1 LHPPAS
7 ADAGQDARRSW
18 LWRNAPL
25 SLTWLVCFFAGG
37 IGSEFVQGL
46 LPVSAPL
53 LSTTVHGSHLARQYK
68 TFQWGDVVANLLGSS
83 LGLFASFHFEK
94 RYRAQREIARLY
106 QPLDAE
112 AYGDDEDEDWD
123 DADVPRGS
131 RAPRSE
137 RRVRFGDVW
146 DAEADELEP
155 RRPQAAAPASKP
167 PQQALFSIEDEEEDE
182 PASPRPPS
190 APATAAPAGEEAEAW
205 ATRPQ

>member
-1 LHPPAS
+1 GARLPLRIRPAMAALNVVALLGLAFLGFHPRGQAYVPFNDKVLHFVCFLA
-7 ADAGQDARRSW
+7 ATALFYMIWDVDEDARRSW

-46 LPVSAPL
+46 LP
-53 LSTTVHGSHLARQYK
+53 YK

-146 DAEADELEP
+146 DAEAD
-155 RRPQAAAPASKP
+155 
-167 PQQALFSIEDEEEDE
+167 
-182 PASPRPPS
+182 
-190 APATAAPAGEEAEAW
+190 
-205 ATRPQ
+205 